1 MADRTDLNAA
11 LKIVEKYAELLKET
25 MDVKGV
31 YLFGS
36 FVRGGFDEDSDIDV
50 AVISDEFNGDI
61 VDDTLKLM
69 RIRRKVDNRIEPHP
83 FLAKDFNENNPF
95 VRELMSNNIKVA

>member
-1 MADRTDLNAA
+1 MAERPDLKDI
-11 LKIVEKYAELLKET
+11 LKIVEKYAELLKEN

-50 AVISDEFNGDI
+50 AVVSDEFNGDL

-69 RIRRKVDNRIEPHP
+69 KFRRNVDSRIEPHP
-83 FLAKDFNENNPF
+83 FLVKDFN
-95 VRELMSNNIKVA
+95 

>member
-1 MADRTDLNAA
+1 MADRPDLKHI
-11 LKIVEKYAELLKET
+11 LKIVEKYAEQLKEN

-50 AVISDEFNGDI
+50 AAVSDEFNGDL

-69 RIRRKVDNRIEPHP
+69 KFRRNVDNRIEPHP
-83 FLAKDFNENNPF
+83 FLVKDFNENNPL
-95 VRELMSNNIKVA
+95 VKELLSNNIKIA

>member
-1 MADRTDLNAA
+1 MAGGTDLNAA
-11 LKIVEKYAELLKET
+11 LKIVEKYAELLKEN

-50 AVISDEFNGDI
+50 AVVSDEFNGDL

-69 RIRRKVDNRIEPHP
+69 RLRRKVDNRIEPHP
-83 FLAKDFNENNPF
+83 FLLKDFNENNPF
-95 VRELMSNNIKVA
+95 VKELMSNNIKVA

>member
-1 MADRTDLNAA
+1 MADRPDLKDI
-11 LKIVEKYAELLKET
+11 LKIVEKYAELLKEN

-50 AVISDEFNGDI
+50 AVVSDEFNSDL

-69 RIRRKVDNRIEPHP
+69 RLRRKVDNRIEPHP
-83 FLAKDFNENNPF
+83 FLLKDFNENNPF
-95 VRELMSNNIKVA
+95 VKELMSNNIKVA

>member
-1 MADRTDLNAA
+1 
-11 LKIVEKYAELLKET
+11 
-25 MDVKGV
+25 
-31 YLFGS
+31 
-36 FVRGGFDEDSDIDV
+36 
-50 AVISDEFNGDI
+50 VISDEFNGDI
-61 VDDTLKLM
+61 VDDTIKLM